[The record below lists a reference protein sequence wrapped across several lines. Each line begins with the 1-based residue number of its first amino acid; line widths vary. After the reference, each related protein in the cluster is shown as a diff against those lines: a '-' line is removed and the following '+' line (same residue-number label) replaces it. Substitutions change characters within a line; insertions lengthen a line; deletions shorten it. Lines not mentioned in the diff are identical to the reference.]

1 MEQDQERKPMARRLR
16 QVVDLYVTGK
26 VATLRDGSPVWVQAL
41 NPFEQDT
48 ARNEAQIAKA
58 RITLAIKEFGSDEQ
72 TKVRMFFFEE
82 GTDGAKL
89 KLVDAKVAE
98 SMPRILDS
106 IRNDPE
112 WAERIQILERGL
124 DDTAKPVEGVERE
137 LVEKVSTEYTTE
149 IGERLSSEREYLVDK
164 FISLDEESLWQEYLD
179 WYLDRRAAEMMLAE
193 YRLHQ
198 MLFGV
203 RWCNGVESDGQWDH
217 AECDG
222 HQSRMFSDKAQ
233 VQSAPEELIAVL
245 MDTAEQVE
253 ISVRDAKN
261 SRRQG
266 SSSDSSPLPSEEEA
280 STASIPREIR
290 AEHPGTSSSPSATPS
305 PSSASTS

>member
-1 MEQDQERKPMARRLR
+1 MARKLR

-26 VATLRDGSPVWVQAL
+26 VAQLRDGSPVWVQAL

-72 TKVRMFFFEE
+72 TKVRMFFFE
-82 GTDGAKL
+82 DGIDEAKS

-98 SMPRILDS
+98 AMPRILEG

-112 WAERIQILERGL
+112 WTERMLILERGL
-124 DDTAKPVEGVERE
+124 SDTAKPAEGIE
-137 LVEKVSTEYTTE
+137 LELLEKVSEEYTGE
-149 IGERLSSEREYLVDK
+149 IGRRLSDEREFLVDK
-164 FISLDEESLWQEYLD
+164 FISLDDEDLWQEYLD
-179 WYLDRRAAEMMLAE
+179 WYLDRRGAEMMLAE

-203 RWCNGVESDGQWDH
+203 RWCEGTDH
-217 AECDG
+217 GDDTWTHENCNG
-222 HQSRMFSDKAQ
+222 HQDRVFRDKAQ
-233 VQSAPEELIAVL
+233 VQSSPEELIAVL
-245 MDTAEQVE
+245 MEAAEQVE

-261 SRRQG
+261 SRRQE
-266 SSSDSSPLPSEEEA
+266 SSYGSSPLPSEVEE
-280 STASIPREIR
+280 STASTPSETR
-290 AEHPGTSSSPSATPS
+290 AEHRGTSSSPSVTPS
-305 PSSASTS
+305 PSLASTS